1 MRLIPP
7 EAVTNEVRGK
17 TVVSY
22 FRDTVALRR
31 DQVALRWRDGD
42 TWPELT
48 WGDYADRAC
57 RVGVGLAA
65 LGVGQTVKH
74 ANDTLSKVEQVK
86 RFRVLAG
93 PWLPDSDVL
102 TALSKLKRRNIAAR
116 YSDEIDQMSADTP
129 RKPVQVVAA
138 G

>member
-1 MRLIPP
+1 
-7 EAVTNEVRGK
+7 
-17 TVVSY
+17 
-22 FRDTVALRR
+22 
-31 DQVALRWRDGD
+31 
-42 TWPELT
+42 
-48 WGDYADRAC
+48 
-57 RVGVGLAA
+57 VGP
-65 LGVGQTVKH
+65 TVKH
-74 ANDTLSKVEQVK
+74 ANDTLSKVGQVK

>member
-22 FRDTVALRR
+22 FSRHRR
-31 DQVALRWRDGD
+31 LTSRQVALRWRDGD

-93 PWLPDSDVL
+93 PRLPDSDVL

>member
-1 MRLIPP
+1 M
-7 EAVTNEVRGK
+7 
-17 TVVSY
+17 
-22 FRDTVALRR
+22 
-31 DQVALRWRDGD
+31 RWRDGD

-129 RKPVQVVAA
+129 RKSVQVVAA